1 MSDPAITIDLI
12 ALTDWETGAPETDPN
27 RDNALDADEA
37 LGNICPGC
45 NGTGLEILYH
55 SAAVSW
61 ETGEPLDSEEIHC
74 RTCGGGG
81 YLTEPAFDADEAT
94 DARHEYLIIDRSTE
108 QIIVPI
114 GAHATACTAINVPVE
129 TPFDADEAP
138 PVTVVNLT
146 NCPETGYTDNASL
159 PPPRDMSI
167 FQLDGWDA
175 YHAAR
180 QLLGRALS
188 DAERAHWDEV
198 RGQINSRHEARRHS
212 YFSR

>member
-1 MSDPAITIDLI
+1 MTNTLIDLVPVEDDPV
-12 ALTDWETGAPETDPN
+12 LGA
-27 RDNALDADEA
+27 
-37 LGNICPGC
+37 ICPGC
-45 NGTGLEILYH
+45 DGTGLEILYH

-61 ETGEPLDSEEIHC
+61 ETGEPLDSEEIDC

-81 YLTEPAFDADEAT
+81 YLTAPAFDDDEA
-94 DARHEYLIIDRSTE
+94 L
-108 QIIVPI
+108 
-114 GAHATACTAINVPVE
+114 
-129 TPFDADEAP
+129 

-159 PPPRDMSI
+159 PPPWDMSI
-167 FQLDGWDA
+167 FQLDGWNA
-175 YHAAR
+175 YHAER
-180 QLLGRALS
+180 QRLGRALS